1 MALRGGF
8 NISVSAGQLYPGEV
22 SYDDIVKTQEAL
34 KSLALEYPK
43 AAVRAVNASMTGVK
57 TDMKKIL
64 RTDYNY
70 KATTL
75 ESRIRIV
82 KAKVNAFRGMIESK
96 GKSVPLTDIA
106 GTRQLKAGVKA
117 KIRKDGSGDVIP
129 SAFIQTV
136 GSGKKV
142 VLRRPMI
149 PPKMRGGKRYGR
161 YGDPGT
167 GGLVTVNPASK
178 GRGSARLEWF
188 ETMHPEFLY
197 NTKENWQRISL
208 SVKERLD
215 KNIQRETD
223 AEIRRLKGKW

>member
-34 KSLALEYPK
+34 KTLALEYPK

-64 RTDYNY
+64 RSEYNY
-70 KATTL
+70 KAAIL
-75 ESRIRIV
+75 ESRIRVV
-82 KAKVNAFRGMIESK
+82 KCKVNAFKGMVESK
-96 GKSVPLTDIA
+96 GKSVPLTDIT

-117 KIRKDGSGDVIP
+117 RIKKGGSGDVIP

-161 YGDPGT
+161 YGQPGS
-167 GGLVTVNPASK
+167 GGLVTVHGK
-178 GRGSARLEWF
+178 TRGSATLEWF

-197 NTKENWQRISL
+197 NTKRNWQRISL
-208 SVKERLD
+208 AVKERLD
-215 KNIQRETD
+215 TNIKRETD
-223 AEIRRLKGKW
+223 AEIRRMKGKW